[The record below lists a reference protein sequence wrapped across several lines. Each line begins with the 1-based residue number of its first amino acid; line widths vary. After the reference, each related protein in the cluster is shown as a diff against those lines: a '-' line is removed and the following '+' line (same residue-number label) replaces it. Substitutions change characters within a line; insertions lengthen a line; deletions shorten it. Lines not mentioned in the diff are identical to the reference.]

1 MYFLVLLGMGCEGV
15 GRVFSCGKRMIVN
28 KSISEIKCKMG
39 RGERERERER
49 KRNAWYHEWI
59 WNDLTSKTTS
69 CHFHC
74 FISLSFS
81 FVLIFII
88 VGFILFCLYIKFFFP
103 TLHYYYS
110 HNNDGFSCLF
120 SLIFNFFPI
129 FF

>member
-49 KRNAWYHEWI
+49 KRERERERERERNAWYHEWI

-74 FISLSFS
+74 CLISLSFS
-81 FVLIFII
+81 FVLIFLI
-88 VGFILFCLYIKFFFP
+88 VGFILFCLYIKYFFSNIA
-103 TLHYYYS
+103 LLLLS
-110 HNNDGFSCLF
+110 
-120 SLIFNFFPI
+120 
-129 FF
+129 

>member
-74 FISLSFS
+74 LISLSFS
-81 FVLIFII
+81 FVLIFLI
-88 VGFILFCLYIKFFFP
+88 VGFILFCLYIKFFFQHCIII
-103 TLHYYYS
+103 TLIIMT
-110 HNNDGFSCLF
+110 GFLVY
-120 SLIFNFFPI
+120 FP
-129 FF
+129 